1 MRFGINDMIDFF
13 SSDPDVTVITD
24 DGDGRPKDRTLEA
37 LKDKV
42 QNAKDFKNKAWKHY
56 QQAEKDL
63 SYALRELDV
72 YEAHSSFDEK

>member
-1 MRFGINDMIDFF
+1 MRFGINDMIEFF
-13 SSDPDVTVITD
+13 SSDPEVTLVTD
-24 DGDGRPKDRTLEA
+24 DGTGPKDRTLEA

-42 QNAKDFKNKAWKHY
+42 QNAKDFKNKAWKRY

-63 SYALRELDV
+63 RYALRELDV